1 MKSFNDQR
9 KSTQSHVC
17 VCVWVCVCVC
27 GIIDV
32 SSVTTVSWIVEKET
46 E

>member
-1 MKSFNDQR
+1 MTSVNLR
-9 KSTQSHVC
+9 RAMCVC
-17 VCVWVCVCVC
+17 VCGCVYVC